1 MPVSTL
7 VDPVVAAEDEPM
19 VEKQTK
25 ILSIGRSGSSP
36 GGSSGRLKGR
46 WKSAS
51 RARCV
56 LEGGLVEVMADAK
69 VVLWA
74 KSLFVCLD
82 LQGLRMTSRAGAG
95 LKCVLGQILCT
106 PSERGFLRTSQFGF
120 SYKGTVA
127 FLLSAGVLLLLPFCR
142 LAAVEWRRRSALKAK
157 GGGRGERKRVNSV
170 PNSETSEKIIIM
182 TFMSRSKSVYFFP
195 CMFRKWTMQRCSKI
209 RDVLERAQLS
219 PILRPEILPSD

>member
-1 MPVSTL
+1 
-7 VDPVVAAEDEPM
+7 M

-106 PSERGFLRTSQFGF
+106 PSERGFLRSL
-120 SYKGTVA
+120 A

-219 PILRPEILPSD
+219 PTLRPEILPSD

>member
-74 KSLFVCLD
+74 KSLL
-82 LQGLRMTSRAGAG
+82 
-95 LKCVLGQILCT
+95 
-106 PSERGFLRTSQFGF
+106 
-120 SYKGTVA
+120 
-127 FLLSAGVLLLLPFCR
+127 
-142 LAAVEWRRRSALKAK
+142 
-157 GGGRGERKRVNSV
+157 
-170 PNSETSEKIIIM
+170 
-182 TFMSRSKSVYFFP
+182 
-195 CMFRKWTMQRCSKI
+195 
-209 RDVLERAQLS
+209 
-219 PILRPEILPSD
+219 